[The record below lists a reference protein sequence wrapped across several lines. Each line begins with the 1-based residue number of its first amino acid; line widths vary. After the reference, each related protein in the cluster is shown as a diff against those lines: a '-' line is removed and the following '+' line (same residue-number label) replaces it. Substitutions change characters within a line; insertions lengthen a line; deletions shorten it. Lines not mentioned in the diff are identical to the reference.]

1 MINMELFDENR
12 LLSECVFTFTRS
24 SGAGGQNVN
33 KVSTKVELWFDVGSS
48 KVLNTEQ
55 KDLII
60 SRLKKNATSIRLTSG
75 RERTQMANLK
85 LVSLRFIEKINDL
98 LVILPDRIP
107 TEPSA
112 SSKEKRLTNKK
123 KRSEK
128 KSGRKIK
135 HDDSVRD

>member
-55 KDLII
+55 KELII
-60 SRLKKNATSIRLTSG
+60 SRLKKNVTSIRLTSG

-85 LVSLRFIEKINDL
+85 LVSSRFIEKINGL
-98 LVILPDRIP
+98 LVISKASCGVFIP
-107 TEPSA
+107 VIS
-112 SSKEKRLTNKK
+112 N
-123 KRSEK
+123 
-128 KSGRKIK
+128 
-135 HDDSVRD
+135 

>member
-1 MINMELFDENR
+1 MELFDENR

-55 KDLII
+55 KELII
-60 SRLKKNATSIRLTSG
+60 SGLKKNVTSIRLTSG

-85 LVSLRFIEKINDL
+85 LVSSRFIEKINGL

-107 TEPSA
+107 TAPSA

>member
-1 MINMELFDENR
+1 MELFDENR

-48 KVLNTEQ
+48 KVLNAEQ

>member
-1 MINMELFDENR
+1 MELFDENR

-55 KDLII
+55 KELII
-60 SRLKKNATSIRLTSG
+60 SGLKKNVTSIRLTSG

-85 LVSLRFIEKINDL
+85 LVSSRFIEKINGL
-98 LVILPDRIP
+98 LIILPDRIP

-123 KRSEK
+123 KQAEK
-128 KSGRKIK
+128 KSGRKIQR
-135 HDDSVRD
+135 DDTDRD

>member
-1 MINMELFDENR
+1 M
-12 LLSECVFTFTRS
+12 
-24 SGAGGQNVN
+24 N

-48 KVLNTEQ
+48 KVLNAEQ

>member
-1 MINMELFDENR
+1 MELFDENR

-48 KVLNTEQ
+48 KVLNAEQ

-135 HDDSVRD
+135 HDD

>member
-1 MINMELFDENR
+1 MDLFDENR

-55 KDLII
+55 KELII
-60 SRLKKNATSIRLTSG
+60 SRLKKNVTSIRLTSG

-85 LVSLRFIEKINDL
+85 LVSSRFIEKINGL
-98 LVILPDRIP
+98 LIILPDRIP
-107 TEPSA
+107 TKPSA

-123 KRSEK
+123 KQAEK
-128 KSGRKIK
+128 KSGRKIQS
-135 HDDSVRD
+135 DDTDRD

>member
-1 MINMELFDENR
+1 MELFDENR

-55 KDLII
+55 KELII
-60 SRLKKNATSIRLTSG
+60 SRLKKNVTSIRLTSG

-85 LVSLRFIEKINDL
+85 LVSSRFIEKINGL
-98 LVILPDRIP
+98 LIILPDRIP

-123 KRSEK
+123 KQAEK
-128 KSGRKIK
+128 KSGRKIQR
-135 HDDSVRD
+135 DDTDRD

>member
-1 MINMELFDENR
+1 MELFDENR

-55 KDLII
+55 KELII
-60 SRLKKNATSIRLTSG
+60 SRLKKNVTSIRLTSG

-85 LVSLRFIEKINDL
+85 LVSSRFIEKINGL

>member
-48 KVLNTEQ
+48 KVLNAEQ